1 MTNVQT
7 DHPSGLPYIEL
18 TEEGRQISFRRDCFG
33 EIKIYRQINDGASEL
48 LIERIRT
55 PYVDT
60 DNFPE
65 GTKLSYT
72 IELEQNNVQKQYT
85 LEARL

>member
-7 DHPSGLPYIEL
+7 GHPSGLPYIEF
-18 TEEGRQISFRRDCFG
+18 TAEGRQISFRRDCFG
-33 EIKIYRQINDGASEL
+33 EIKIYRQVNDGEIML
-48 LIERIRT
+48 LIQQART

-60 DNFPE
+60 DDFPK

-72 IELEQNNVQKQYT
+72 IELEQEGQTHKYNLDVW
-85 LEARL
+85 L

>member
-1 MTNVQT
+1 MTNIQT
-7 DHPSGLPYIEL
+7 DHPGGLPYIEF

-33 EIKIYRQINDGASEL
+33 EIKIYRQVNDGESEL
-48 LIERIRT
+48 LIQQTRT
-55 PYVDT
+55 PYVDP
-60 DNFPE
+60 DNFPK

-72 IELEQNNVQKQYT
+72 VELEQNKEKKQYT